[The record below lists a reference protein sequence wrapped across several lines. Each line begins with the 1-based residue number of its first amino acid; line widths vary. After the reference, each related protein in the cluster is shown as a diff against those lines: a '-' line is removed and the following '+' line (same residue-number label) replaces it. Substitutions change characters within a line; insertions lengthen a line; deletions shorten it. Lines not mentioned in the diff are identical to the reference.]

1 MGEKDHSDK
10 QLGGDAG
17 LSFVPLE
24 EIRRVRAGITDRFA
38 RAELLADLCRINT
51 LYAIM
56 NAGSGHIGSSFSS
69 ADLITWLW
77 TEELRDVNSGAS
89 GADVYFSSKGHD
101 VPALYALLIALGKL
115 DFSLLHRLRRLGG
128 LPGHPDV
135 DTPFIAANTGSLG
148 MGISKAY
155 GMARAHRY
163 QGRGGRIVVLTG
175 DGELQEGQIW
185 ESLQPIANERLADI
199 TVIVDHNKFQSDAAV
214 AAVSDLG
221 PIEEKFRAFGWH
233 VRRDDGHDPRVFDRV
248 FAEFRGVAD
257 RPKVFIADTIKGKGV
272 SFMHGVAR
280 GDETYRFHAGA
291 PSLKDYVAATEELT
305 ARINGRLTALGVE
318 PLTLASAAPPVRVAP
333 AHPEKLV
340 LAYGDELLQMARR
353 RPDIVVMDADLL
365 SDCGIEAFKAELPAR
380 FIECGIAEQHMVS
393 AAGGLALRG
402 MLPVV
407 HSFACFLTT
416 RANEQMYNNATERTK
431 IIYVGTLAGVIPG
444 GPGHSHQS
452 VRDISAIGA
461 VPGLTAIEPCS
472 EREARLAIRWAVERN
487 DESTYLR
494 FVNVPLDLPY
504 SLPPSYA
511 LEVGRGVLLR
521 SGSDVAIVG
530 YGPVLLTQASIAADT
545 LAAEG
550 IGAAVVDLPWLNRID
565 GEWVR
570 DVLGRFSTIVTL
582 DNQYVSLGQ
591 GTMVAAALARTR
603 VGAHVYSLGLTA
615 VPACGGNAEVLAHHG
630 LDAASIASAVSA
642 ALVRSVAQGFLT
654 AEAPAKAVSPAIAD
668 RSPKGLRHT

>member
-1 MGEKDHSDK
+1 MGEKDHSDM

-17 LSFVPLE
+17 LAYVPLD
-24 EIRRVRAGITDRFA
+24 EIRRVRLGVADRFA
-38 RAELLADLCRINT
+38 RAEVLADICRLNT

-77 TEELRDVNSGAS
+77 TEDLRDANSGAP

-101 VPALYALLIALGKL
+101 VPALYALLVALEKI
-115 DFSLLHRLRRLGG
+115 DFDLLHRLRRLGG

-135 DTPFIAANTGSLG
+135 ETPFIAANTGSLG

-163 QGRGGRIVVLTG
+163 RGHGGRIVVLTG

-185 ESLQPIANERLADI
+185 ESLQPVANEGLSEI

-214 AAVSDLG
+214 ASVSDLG
-221 PIEEKFRAFGWH
+221 PVEEKFRAFGWH
-233 VRRDDGHDPRVFDRV
+233 VRRGDGHDPRVLERV
-248 FAEFRGVAD
+248 FADFQAIAD

-291 PSLKDYVAATEELT
+291 PSLEDYLAATSELAT
-305 ARINGRLTALGVE
+305 RINGRLQAMNVE
-318 PLTLASAAPPVRVAP
+318 PLALASAAKPVRVAP
-333 AHPEKLV
+333 RRPETLV
-340 LAYGDELLQMARR
+340 LAYGDELLQMARG
-353 RPDIVVMDADLL
+353 RPEIVVMDADLL

-393 AAGGLALRG
+393 AAGGMALRG
-402 MLPVV
+402 MLPIV

-416 RANEQMYNNATERTK
+416 RANEQLYNNATERTK
-431 IIYVGTLAGVIPG
+431 IVYVGTLAGLIPG

-472 EREARLAIRWAVERN
+472 EREARLAIRWAVEEN
-487 DESTYLR
+487 DASTYLR
-494 FVNVPLDLPY
+494 FVNVPIDLPY
-504 SLPPSYA
+504 SLPAAYR
-511 LEVGRGVLLR
+511 LEPGRGVELR
-521 SGSDVAIVG
+521 PGGDVALLG
-530 YGPVLLTQASIAADT
+530 YGPVLLTQACVAADDLATEGIAASV
-545 LAAEG
+545 
-550 IGAAVVDLPWLNRID
+550 INLPWLNRID
-565 GEWVR
+565 DDWVR
-570 DVLGRFSTIVTL
+570 GTLGRFATIVTL

-591 GTMVAAALARTR
+591 GVMVAAALARGGITTR
-603 VGAHVYSLGLTA
+603 VLSLGLTD
-615 VPACGGNAEVLAHHG
+615 VPACGGNVEVLAHHG
-630 LDAASIASAVSA
+630 LDAASIARAV
-642 ALVRSVAQGFLT
+642 LTQTTVVRSARL
-654 AEAPAKAVSPAIAD
+654 
-668 RSPKGLRHT
+668 